1 MPGRNHFV
9 SVNSIFQTT
18 DVFCINEI
26 IDQICRNFLEYS
38 NLAST
43 FPGSSFYCSLPSS
56 VTYILTVLCLLHSI
70 LDVGVDVDQGCE
82 MSKQDLFKIFKS
94 KIGRDS
100 ESEVCLFLRIVQM
113 MYLGQ
118 YYFSS
123 NISKANIFISLYCA
137 NGVPRPPS
145 VPREAPSDATC
156 YSLLNCRG
164 LVIQSS
170 STSFSSNRPRLA
182 FVQPAR

>member
-1 MPGRNHFV
+1 M
-9 SVNSIFQTT
+9 
-18 DVFCINEI
+18 
-26 IDQICRNFLEYS
+26 
-38 NLAST
+38 
-43 FPGSSFYCSLPSS
+43 
-56 VTYILTVLCLLHSI
+56 LCLLHSI

-123 NISKANIFISLYCA
+123 NISMANISILSLYCA
-137 NGVPRPPS
+137 NGVPRPP
-145 VPREAPSDATC
+145 PGPQGC
-156 YSLLNCRG
+156 SL
-164 LVIQSS
+164 
-170 STSFSSNRPRLA
+170 
-182 FVQPAR
+182 